1 MRPYHERMRRYLIRT
16 VLAVLA
22 LAVLAVA
29 WIAAG
34 PWWSRALDAIL
45 TTRLATVT
53 SISIR
58 QFSGSFRFN
67 PGRNGVPLPE
77 PEGFTSYDWGTPLE
91 LVAIQLDPAGVLVLV
106 DSGRRFVLGKCPGAK
121 SDHGYTPTIAPEPGD
136 TISITLDRG
145 VASWPTPFHISC
157 CGSLGG
163 GGSWYPW
170 ARYLYWHLSWI
181 KADGAR
187 LDMLARFEQIY
198 ESGSGWNEPGAASL
212 IRLDIRPASPTPIQS
227 SPAVWTSRRTP
238 RG

>member
-1 MRPYHERMRRYLIRT
+1 MRRLLIRS
-16 VLAVLA
+16 VLSVLA
-22 LAVLAVA
+22 LAVLAAA
-29 WIAAG
+29 WIVAG
-34 PWWSRALDAIL
+34 PWWSRALDAIH

-58 QFSGSFRFN
+58 QFSGSFRFI
-67 PGRNGVPLPE
+67 PGHDGVPLPDA
-77 PEGFTSYDWGTPLE
+77 EGFTSYDWGTPLE
-91 LVAIQLDPAGVLVLV
+91 LVGIKLDRGGVLAII
-106 DSGRRFVLGKCPGAK
+106 DGDRRFVLGKCPGAK
-121 SDHGYTPTIAPEPGD
+121 SDHGYTPAIAPEPGD
-136 TISITLDRG
+136 AISITLDRG
-145 VASWPTPFHISC
+145 VATWPTPLHIAC

-212 IRLDIRPASPTPIQS
+212 VRLDILPAH
-227 SPAVWTSRRTP
+227 RDGH
-238 RG
+238 RGQRA